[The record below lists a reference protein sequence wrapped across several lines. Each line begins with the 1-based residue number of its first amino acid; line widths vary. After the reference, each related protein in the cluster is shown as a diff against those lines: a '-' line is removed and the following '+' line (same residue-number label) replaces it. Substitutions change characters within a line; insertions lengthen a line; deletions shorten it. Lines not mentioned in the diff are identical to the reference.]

1 MREFDADNEPRVEI
15 GAAAIDEEE
24 LPPPPDARRMTYR
37 LPQEPSP
44 RRSFLVRLLYLI
56 LAVILILGGLIG
68 YSLLQKKDGSNQ
80 EELTLENR
88 VTVMEQRLKILEN
101 RVQALEEASKR

>member
-15 GAAAIDEEE
+15 GAAVPDEEE

-37 LPQEPSP
+37 LPEEPSP
-44 RRSFLVRLLYLI
+44 RRSFLHRLLYLVI
-56 LAVILILGGLIG
+56 AVILILAGLIA
-68 YSLLQKKDGSNQ
+68 YAMLQKEDGSTQ

-88 VTVMEQRLKILEN
+88 VTVMEQRLKVLEN